1 MARFD
6 LQYVSG
12 YYWSVRQN
20 FTVVPAIG
28 NACLGGVIVTSK
40 AQNYEILNIEYLNIW
55 TQIEIL
61 SRPWW
66 DHEKVLEEKKTD
78 VKNMVALLP

>member
-40 AQNYEILNIEYLNIW
+40 AQNYEILNIEYLNI
-55 TQIEIL
+55 
-61 SRPWW
+61 
-66 DHEKVLEEKKTD
+66 
-78 VKNMVALLP
+78 